1 MNKAKMKDD
10 VLDMLEKVLFG
21 SMGERLPSKG
31 AVSIDVL
38 EAKPMEK
45 DDSKLAALEEMM
57 GRDLDGDNEEG
68 EDPEHAERVLDDDC
82 EDDEPQAFSFK
93 RRK

>member
-1 MNKAKMKDD
+1 MKDD

-31 AVSIDVL
+31 AVSIDVID
-38 EAKPMEK
+38 AKPMGK

-68 EDPEHAERVLDDDC
+68 EDPEHAERVLGDEEDC